1 MKELHTH
8 KKLLIAYKSTFALK
22 KKINDPEN
30 WYPSSAKEIESLLK
44 DFLKDIP
51 IAKINEKELNDFL
64 HSSYAQV
71 IDSDLTIKSKKRADH
86 KEWLFENRK
95 VWKDANDT
103 NSQFAYYRSKVE
115 VKLGNSFNEM
125 DSSTDSILNELQD
138 PTQSGKWETKG
149 MVVGDVQSGKT
160 SNYTGLIAKAID
172 VGYKV
177 IIVLAGSYNSLRSQT
192 QSRMEQSLISASQ
205 KGDCNRVFFGTKTPT
220 YRWLNGVRTIQVEND
235 FDLNTA
241 KKISITHKDP
251 IVLVVKKLV
260 PILSNILIW
269 LNEQKGMPK
278 NQDKEWKWNELKWK
292 QETIRNSLPKFQI
305 QCPQPLLLIDDE
317 CDSAS
322 IDIGRRKKSIL
333 KMTDEEKENFR
344 NTDPSKTNQL
354 IRRILLSFEKNAYVG
369 YTATP
374 LANAFVSHTSFTYD
388 DGLDIFPRDFIKLLF
403 RNSAYNGPE
412 QVFGVADKNYEEGNE
427 ILRLSEN
434 IDKNEKPQVKWIYD
448 YRDDFDD
455 DEFLE
460 DGKLNEEKRD
470 QRYKKE
476 GKKGEDPVDGW
487 LPLYHDMYH
496 HCRFKQENTIPE
508 SLKKA
513 IHSFLI
519 NIAIRSFREKE
530 THHNSMLVHV
540 SRLTT
545 IQNNVMGQIKKYL
558 DDLANKISYAQEKS
572 TTQSVKDIFN
582 EIWETDTK
590 QNIDKF
596 KHPNDINIKFD
607 KIWDKISSL
616 LTDDSKKIDL
626 IRINTTSDD
635 NLAYDE
641 KKNGW
646 NVIVVGGAAL
656 ARGITLEGLSVSYF
670 LRLAKIPTSDTLI
683 QMGRWFGY
691 RVGYED
697 LYRVYCPKALHIL
710 FRQFSFSMESAREK
724 FRELMN
730 LKLDPEDYAIE
741 VPCFPGWNLVSKSK
755 SKDITVVKEPFS
767 SVFAQNHQTIHFY
780 SNKEREFNSKITHDL
795 IDKLSDNFEDS
806 RKINERLKRNG
817 VWFPKFDKKTDNEKI
832 DKNLSL
838 EEIKASIYKIKTKTV
853 ELTNSYLWKNVDI
866 KLLTKYLDDYKS
878 PPTMRDWN
886 SKIIAQK
893 IRLLNKYKK
902 INSWNIGLFSR
913 KESKKNP
920 SIIFKNKNIQYP
932 LQWRG
937 LDSPFGNDFSI
948 GTLADPNAD
957 FMDIE
962 KGTFDKGMDNWIEM
976 YKATGK
982 SVSKKNWLPAGF
994 QPRIRQQRKD
1004 GLLIIYPWTTKYL
1017 EEGFDPEKDIYFGWQ
1032 IIIPPTR
1039 EEGDDKE
1046 LYYDNAYN
1054 EAGYLAR
1061 LEDYKEAFKP
1071 ELDS

>member
-1 MKELHTH
+1 
-8 KKLLIAYKSTFALK
+8 
-22 KKINDPEN
+22 
-30 WYPSSAKEIESLLK
+30 
-44 DFLKDIP
+44 
-51 IAKINEKELNDFL
+51 
-64 HSSYAQV
+64 
-71 IDSDLTIKSKKRADH
+71 
-86 KEWLFENRK
+86 
-95 VWKDANDT
+95 
-103 NSQFAYYRSKVE
+103 
-115 VKLGNSFNEM
+115 M
-125 DSSTDSILNELQD
+125 DSSTDSILEELQD
-138 PTQSGKWETKG
+138 PNQSGKWETKG

-172 VGYKV
+172 TGYKV

-192 QSRMEQSLISASQ
+192 QLRMEQSLISASQ

-269 LNEQKGMPK
+269 LNEQKGMPI
-278 NQDKEWKWNELKWK
+278 NQDKEWKWPELKWK

-322 IDIGRRKKSIL
+322 IDIGKRKKSLL
-333 KMTDEEKENFR
+333 KMTDEEKEIFR

-403 RNSAYNGPE
+403 RNSSYNGPE
-412 QVFGVADKNYEEGNE
+412 QVFGVADKNYEEENE

-434 IDKNEKPQVKWIYD
+434 IDKKEKPQVEWIYD

-455 DEFLE
+455 DEFKIN
-460 DGKLNEEKRD
+460 GKNEEIDEEKRD

-476 GKKGEDPVDGW
+476 GKKGEDTVDGW
-487 LPLYHDMYH
+487 LPLYHGMDH
-496 HCRFKQENTIPE
+496 HCRFKQENTIPGT
-508 SLKKA
+508 LKEA
-513 IHSFLI
+513 IQIFLI

-540 SRLTT
+540 SRLTA
-545 IQNNVMGQIKKYL
+545 IQNNVMGQIKKYI
-558 DDLANKISYAQEKS
+558 DDLTNKISYAQEEGS
-572 TTQSVKDIFN
+572 AQSVKDIFN
-582 EIWETDTK
+582 DIWEKKTK
-590 QNIDKF
+590 PNIDKL
-596 KHPNDINIKFD
+596 KHPQDIDIKFD
-607 KIWDKISSL
+607 KIWNKISSL
-616 LTDDSKKIDL
+616 LTDDPKKIDI

-635 NLAYDE
+635 NLEYNE
-641 KKNGW
+641 KKDGW

-724 FRELMN
+724 FRELVN
-730 LKLDPEDYAIE
+730 LKLEPEDYAIE

-755 SKDITVVKEPFS
+755 SKDITVVQEPFS
-767 SVFAQNHQTIHFY
+767 SVFAQNHQTINFY
-780 SNKEREFNSKITHDL
+780 SNKEREFNSKITYDL
-795 IDKLSDNFEDS
+795 IDKLSDNFENS
-806 RKINERLKRNG
+806 EKINERLKRNDI
-817 VWFPKFDKKTDNEKI
+817 WFPKFDKKTDHPKI

-838 EEIKASIYKIKTKTV
+838 EEIKAIIYKTKTKTV
-853 ELTNSYLWKNVDI
+853 ELTNSYLWRNVDI
-866 KLLTKYLDDYKS
+866 KLLTKYLDDYKT

-913 KESKKNP
+913 KDSKKNP
-920 SIIFKNKNIQYP
+920 TIMFKSKKIQYP
-932 LQWRG
+932 LQYRG
-937 LDSPFGNDFSI
+937 LDTTFGNDFSI

-962 KGTFDKGMDNWIEM
+962 KETFNKGMDNWIEM
-976 YKATGK
+976 YQGSGK

-1004 GLLIIYPWTTKYL
+1004 GLLIIYPWTNKYL
-1017 EEGFDPEKDIYFGWQ
+1017 DDGFDPDKDIYFGWQ

-1039 EEGDDKE
+1039 EEGDDKK

-1071 ELDS
+1071 DLDRQW